1 MKSQLVNDIDPS
13 MILEEFTMNQNV
25 GKIDRLFRILI
36 GIVIIAIGAYFKSWW
51 GIIGVVPILTAII
64 GFCPLYI
71 PFKINTR

>member
-1 MKSQLVNDIDPS
+1 MKSQLVSDINPN

-36 GIVIIAIGAYFKSWW
+36 GIIIIAIGAYFKSWW
-51 GIIGVVPILTAII
+51 GIIGVVPILIAII

>member
-1 MKSQLVNDIDPS
+1 MKSQLVSDINPN

-71 PFKINTR
+71 PFKIDTR